1 MPELKKGDKAPGF
14 TLPGENN
21 KKVSLADYKGKWV
34 IVYFYPKDNTPG
46 CTVEAREFTKSVD
59 DFSQLDAE
67 IIGISADSP
76 ESHMKFT
83 NKHDLKLT
91 LLSDQDHK
99 VMEDYGAWGIKK
111 MYGKEYWGIIRST
124 FLIDPDGKIAE
135 AWYSVKVKGHV
146 EKVKEVLE
154 GLRS

>member
-14 TLPGENN
+14 TLPGEIN

-91 LLSDQDHK
+91 LLSDQNHK

-124 FLIDPDGKIAE
+124 FLIDPEGKIAE

-146 EKVKEVLE
+146 DKVKEVLE

>member
-1 MPELKKGDKAPGF
+1 MPELKKGDKAPIF
-14 TLPGENN
+14 TLPDGNK
-21 KKVSLADYKGKWV
+21 KKVSLSDYKSKYV
-34 IVYFYPKDNTPG
+34 IIYFYPKDNTPG
-46 CTVEAREFTKSVD
+46 CTVEAREFTKSID
-59 DFSQLDAE
+59 DFSQLDSE

-91 LLSDQDHK
+91 LLSDEDHR

-124 FLIDPDGKIAE
+124 FLVDPDGKIAE
-135 AWYSVKVKGHV
+135 AWYNVKVKGHV
-146 EKVKEVLE
+146 DKVKAVLE
-154 GLRS
+154 ELKG